1 MNRVDECARIEVDAV
16 VSRAAGYSHSSKA
29 GACHSSFHP
38 PEALT
43 CAKEMSPLHGSQDAP
58 PKYSSIATSFVDTTV
73 VGWVTR
79 TICIGLRAVIHD
91 GGVCVS
97 VRDSGEDCGRS
108 VGVWRC
114 RMPERRKDREVADC
128 GRGFTPFCVTVLCAR
143 AWGQPTVAC
152 PRGHLPSKMTTKMA
166 SNGGQPH
173 TCRAISW
180 RERQKATL
188 LSGIVVAAAPFT
200 RRDGRSRGYNRRL
213 AF

>member
-1 MNRVDECARIEVDAV
+1 MSMNRVDECARIEVDAV

-114 RMPERRKDREVADC
+114 RMPEKRKDREVAVT
-128 GRGFTPFCVTVLCAR
+128 GLRKRFHTVLCYRFVRAR
-143 AWGQPTVAC
+143 LGTTYSCLPARTSSFENDNEDGQ
-152 PRGHLPSKMTTKMA
+152 
-166 SNGGQPH
+166 
-173 TCRAISW
+173 
-180 RERQKATL
+180 
-188 LSGIVVAAAPFT
+188 
-200 RRDGRSRGYNRRL
+200 
-213 AF
+213 

>member
-1 MNRVDECARIEVDAV
+1 MSMNRVDECARIEVDAV

-114 RMPERRKDREVADC
+114 RMPERRKDREVADY
-128 GRGFTPFCVTVLCAR
+128 RAAEEVSHRFVLPFCAR
-143 AWGQPTVAC
+143 APGDNLQ
-152 PRGHLPSKMTTKMA
+152 LPA
-166 SNGGQPH
+166 
-173 TCRAISW
+173 RADIFL
-180 RERQKATL
+180 RK
-188 LSGIVVAAAPFT
+188 
-200 RRDGRSRGYNRRL
+200 
-213 AF
+213 